1 MIKTTFSNKTAN
13 TLAAICVVLGTLLAS
28 TAPIAPAL
36 ARDVPSTKPEREG
49 LSSERLEQIKSLA
62 ERYVADK
69 RVPGMITMVA
79 RNGKIVHFE
88 ATGQRGLKDTR
99 PLQKD
104 DLFRIYSMSKPITA
118 VALMMLYEE
127 GKFRLSDPVHLYIPE
142 LKELSVY
149 NPDGDPVPAKTPVT
163 MQQLLTHT
171 AGFSYGFNPAD
182 PVDQKYQAA
191 KIFEAKDLTEFAER
205 VAALPLQFQ
214 PGSKWHYSVAS
225 DLVGLAVERISG
237 VPFADYLEQEIF
249 TPLGMDDT
257 FFNVP
262 EDKRERFLANQ
273 GWDAANGEYVDVT
286 ARTDA
291 RGNYTNGTL
300 ASGGGGLVSSTMD
313 YMRFCEM
320 LRNGGSYEG
329 VRLLS
334 PKTIEYMTL
343 NHLPAAIDASGSGET
358 PTLGAL
364 GSSGVGFGLGFSVV
378 TPCGSRHHQF
388 KGRIRLGWCRGYRV
402 LDRPGGR
409 DREHRDDSAHGISLA
424 TASGSEVDHLSGHH
438 RARRVRN
445 LRV

>member
-1 MIKTTFSNKTAN
+1 VTTPKTLTR
-13 TLAAICVVLGTLLAS
+13 TLFAVCALTAAI
-28 TAPIAPAL
+28 APVFTPTL
-36 ARDVPSTKPEREG
+36 ARDVPSTKAEREG
-49 LSSERLEQIKSLA
+49 LSSERLEQITALA

-79 RNGKIVHFE
+79 RNGKVVHFE
-88 ATGQRGLKDTR
+88 ATGARGLEDTR
-99 PLQKD
+99 PLETD
-104 DLFRIYSMSKPITA
+104 ALFRIYSMSKPITS

-127 GKFRLSDPVHLYIPE
+127 GKFRLNDPAHLYIPE

-214 PGSKWHYSVAS
+214 PGSKWHYSVAT

-237 VPFADYLEQEIF
+237 MPFADFLEQRIF

-262 EDKRERFLANQ
+262 EAKRERFLANQ
-273 GWDAANGEYVDVT
+273 GWDAKNNQMVDVT

-291 RGNYTNGTL
+291 RGNYTNSTL
-300 ASGGGGLVSSTMD
+300 SSGGGGLVSTAMD

-320 LRNGGSYEG
+320 LRNGGSYDG

-334 PKTIEYMTL
+334 PKTVQYMTL
-343 NHLPAAIDASGSGET
+343 NHLPAAVGASGSGEA
-358 PTLGAL
+358 PTLGTF
-364 GSSGVGFGLGFSVV
+364 GTQGVGFGLGFSVITDPAAAGTIGSLGEYAWGGAAGTVFWIDPVEDIVSIAMIQLMASPWPLRADLKSTTYQAV
-378 TPCGSRHHQF
+378 T
-388 KGRIRLGWCRGYRV
+388 K
-402 LDRPGGR
+402 
-409 DREHRDDSAHGISLA
+409 LA
-424 TASGSEVDHLSGHH
+424 E
-438 RARRVRN
+438 
-445 LRV
+445 

>member
-1 MIKTTFSNKTAN
+1 MKPQTKLSLTS
-13 TLAAICVVLGTLLAS
+13 LAICSLLTCS
-28 TAPIAPAL
+28 AL
-36 ARDVPSTKPEREG
+36 AFTSSAFARDVPSAKPEREG
-49 LSSERLEQIKSLA
+49 LSSERLNQIKSLA
-62 ERYVADK
+62 QSYVDEK

-79 RNGKIVHFE
+79 RNGKVVHFE
-88 ATGQRGLKDTR
+88 ATGQRGLADTR
-99 PLQKD
+99 PLEKD
-104 DLFRIYSMSKPITA
+104 ALFRIYSMSKPITA

-127 GKFRLSDPVHLYIPE
+127 GKFRLTDPAHLYIPE

-191 KIFEAKDLTEFAER
+191 KVFEAKDLTEFAER

-237 VPFADYLEQEIF
+237 MAFADYLEQKIF

-262 EDKRERFLANQ
+262 ADKRDRFLANH
-273 GWDAANGEYVDVT
+273 GWDAENGQFVDVT

-300 ASGGGGLVSSTMD
+300 SSGGGGLVSTTMD

-320 LRNGGSYEG
+320 LRSGGSYNG

-334 PKTIEYMTL
+334 PKTVQYMTL
-343 NHLPAAIDASGSGET
+343 NHLPATVGASGSGEA
-358 PTLGAL
+358 PTLGSFGTA
-364 GSSGVGFGLGFSVV
+364 GVGFGLGFSVITDAAAAGTIGSAGEYAWGGAAGTVFWIDPVENIVSIAMIQLMGSPWPLRADLKATTYQSV
-378 TPCGSRHHQF
+378 T
-388 KGRIRLGWCRGYRV
+388 
-402 LDRPGGR
+402 
-409 DREHRDDSAHGISLA
+409 ELA
-424 TASGSEVDHLSGHH
+424 E
-438 RARRVRN
+438 
-445 LRV
+445 

>member
-1 MIKTTFSNKTAN
+1 MTRTTYSNKTAN
-13 TLAAICVVLGTLLAS
+13 TLAATCVVLGTLLAS
-28 TAPIAPAL
+28 SAPAF

-49 LSSERLEQIKSLA
+49 LSSERLERINALA
-62 ERYVADK
+62 EKYVADK

-79 RNGKIVHFE
+79 RNGKVVHFE
-88 ATGQRGLKDTR
+88 ATGQRGLEDTR
-99 PLQKD
+99 PLEKD
-104 DLFRIYSMSKPITA
+104 ALFRIYSMSKPITA

-127 GKFRLSDPVHLYIPE
+127 GKFRLSDPAHLYIPE

-182 PVDQKYQAA
+182 PVDQQYQAA

-237 VPFADYLEQEIF
+237 VPFADYLEQKVF

-262 EDKRERFLANQ
+262 EDKRGRFLANH
-273 GWDAANGEYVDVT
+273 GWDAENGQYVDVT

-291 RGNYTNGTL
+291 RGNYVNGTL
-300 ASGGGGLVSSTMD
+300 SSGGGGLVSSTMD

-320 LRNGGSYEG
+320 LRNGGSYDG

-334 PKTIEYMTL
+334 PATIKYMTL
-343 NHLPAAIDASGSGET
+343 DHLPSAIDASGSGET

-378 TPCGSRHHQF
+378 TDPAAAATISS
-388 KGRIRLGWCRGYRV
+388 KGEFAW
-402 LDRPGGR
+402 GGAAGTVFWIDPVEDIVSIAMIQLMASPWPLR
-409 DREHRDDSAHGISLA
+409 ADLKA
-424 TASGSEVDHLSGHH
+424 TTYQAVTEMAD
-438 RARRVRN
+438 
-445 LRV
+445 